1 MTGNISLACAALT
14 VPIQTPVIWQTSF
27 TNFSLL
33 KNLPMSVTSEDIRAI
48 NNEYQRRY
56 NERHPERVKA
66 AHQRYYQKNRERI
79 LAYQNEYNHKKFGYK
94 PKVRTGDQV
103 AQQS

>member
-1 MTGNISLACAALT
+1 
-14 VPIQTPVIWQTSF
+14 
-27 TNFSLL
+27 
-33 KNLPMSVTSEDIRAI
+33 MSVTSEDIRAI

-94 PKVRTGDQV
+94 PKVRDGSEV
-103 AQQS
+103 ESGNKL